1 MIKKSPHNPTSTD
14 HKISTETPTP
24 ITHIIV
30 SGAREHNLKNVSL
43 SIPKNQLVVVT
54 GLSGSGKSSLAF
66 DTLYAEGQRRYVES
80 LSSYAR
86 QFLGVMHKPDVD
98 QIEGLSPAISIDQKT
113 TSHNPRS
120 TVGTITEIYDYLR
133 LLFAR
138 VGHPHCPECGREIS
152 TQTIDQIIE
161 HIINKMPEHVVNSQ
175 IRLAILAP
183 VVRDRKGEF
192 SGLIE
197 SLRAKGYRRARI
209 DGQMYDL
216 EQDLTLIK
224 TNKHTIEV
232 GLDRISTSL
241 RQLSDETELRTLR
254 SRLNQTIEEALRLS
268 DGFVVISF
276 IKDASLQFP
285 DNPTDVADVLFSEKL
300 ACSHCGI
307 SIEELEPRLFSFNS
321 PHGACP
327 TCNGLGSIL
336 KIDVNKIIA
345 PELTLSEGAI
355 IPFARMM
362 GTDSW
367 WARLVQTVVDEAGYN
382 FRTTTFA
389 EMDEK
394 TQQLLLHG
402 SNKVYAVSGENRFG
416 RPTTIEEKFEGF
428 ISNLERRYAETD
440 SDFIRN
446 EIRQYMQQ
454 ETCHTCNGTRL
465 KEEALS
471 VHIDSVN
478 IAEVT
483 SLPIDQALKW
493 IQKIWNKEADLAQG
507 NKTTESKGVAVLN
520 QKEQTIAESILKE
533 INSRLHF
540 LTSVGLNYLTLD
552 REAGT
557 LAGGEAQR
565 IRLASQIGTG
575 LTGVLYILDE
585 PTIGLHQRDNH
596 QLIDT
601 LKNLRDKGNSVV
613 VVEHDRDI
621 MLAADYLIDFGPL
634 AGKHGGEVVAAGT
647 PQQVLDNPKSITGAY
662 LRRKKEVK
670 YSNSKKSAKNADS
683 NLYSERRIV
692 DPDQESNEVEDRSKI
707 AIFGAHAHNLKHVDA
722 YFPLNTFTC
731 ITGISGS
738 GKSTLL
744 HDTLYYNLLEQLGR
758 KTDQKPGPI
767 ERISV
772 PSQVKRVTLIDQS
785 PIGKTPRSNPATYTK
800 IFDYVRQLF
809 ATTQEAKVRG
819 YTAGRFSFN
828 VKGGRCEACQGD
840 GQIKIEMQFL
850 PDVYVTCDVCQGSR
864 YNQETLQVTY
874 KGKNIHEV
882 LKLSIDDAYD
892 FFSTNG
898 TIRQKLQTLKDVGLG
913 YIELGQPAP
922 TLSGGEAQR
931 VKLAKELSGRT
942 QEHVVYLLDE
952 PTTGLHFADVQKLLD
967 VLHTLVSQNN
977 TVIVIEHNLD
987 VIKNA
992 DWIIDLGPEGGA
1004 GGGEIIAQGTPHDLC
1019 EMPASHTG
1027 VYLKQEFLEM
1037 A

>member
-1 MIKKSPHNPTSTD
+1 MSTPQ
-14 HKISTETPTP
+14 KLAELSKETPTP
-24 ITHIIV
+24 ISHIIV
-30 SGAREHNLKNVSL
+30 TGAREHNLKNVSL
-43 SIPKNQLVVVT
+43 TIPKNQLVVVT

-66 DTLYAEGQRRYVES
+66 DTLYAEGQRRYDES

-138 VGHPHCPECGREIS
+138 VGHPHCPQCGREIS
-152 TQTIDQIIE
+152 TQTIDQIID
-161 HIINKMPEHVVNSQ
+161 HIITQIPEHEINSQ

-192 SGLIE
+192 TGLID
-197 SLRAKGYRRARI
+197 SLKAKGYRRARI
-209 DGQMYDL
+209 DDQMYDL
-216 EQDLTLIK
+216 EQELTLIK

-241 RQLSDETELRTLR
+241 SQIRDESELRTLR

-276 IKDASLQFP
+276 IKDANLQFP
-285 DNPTDVADVLFSEKL
+285 DNPQETDDVLFSEKL
-300 ACSHCGI
+300 ACSYCGI

-336 KIDVNKIIA
+336 KIDVNKIVA

-355 IPFARMM
+355 IPFARIL
-362 GTDSW
+362 GNDSW
-367 WARLVQTVVDEAGYN
+367 WARLVKTVIEDAGYN
-382 FRTTTFA
+382 FRTTTFS

-402 SNKVYAVSGENRFG
+402 SDKIYLVSGENRFG

-440 SDFIRN
+440 SDFMRK
-446 EIRQYMQQ
+446 EIGQYMQQ
-454 ETCHTCNGTRL
+454 ETCHSCNGTRL

-483 SLPIDQALKW
+483 SQPIDQALKW
-493 IQKIWNKEADLAQG
+493 IQKIWNKEADLTKG
-507 NKTTESKGVAVLN
+507 NKTTDSHGVAVLN

-621 MLAADYLIDFGPL
+621 MMAADYLIDFGPL
-634 AGKHGGEVVAAGT
+634 AGKNGGEVVAAGT
-647 PQQVLDNPKSITGAY
+647 PQEVLDNPKSLTGAY
-662 LRRKKEVK
+662 LKRKKEVK
-670 YSNSKKSAKNADS
+670 YTDTKKRAKIADS
-683 NLYSERRIV
+683 NLYSERKIV
-692 DPDQESNEVEDRSKI
+692 DPDQESNEIEDRSKI
-707 AIFGAHAHNLKHVDA
+707 AIFGAYAHNLKHVDA

-744 HDTLYYNLLEQLGR
+744 HDTLYYNLIEQLGR
-758 KTDQKPGPI
+758 KTDQKPGQI

-898 TIRQKLQTLKDVGLG
+898 TIRQKLQTLKEVGLG

-922 TLSGGEAQR
+922 TKSGGEAQR